1 VFEQYTQFIHQ
12 HFPNLKVEGANYPP
26 PRPRQISASVLSMVK
41 IAIILCIL
49 FGEQLQIWQSL
60 NMTPPEYYVWASQN
74 KFYAIMMVFFILN
87 TVETQLIS
95 TGAFEIFYNDMPIWS
110 KLQAS
115 RLPSPDELFQI
126 IQNQVSLQK

>member
-1 VFEQYTQFIHQ
+1 MFEQYTQFIHQ

-74 KFYAIMMVFFILN
+74 KVSGEFFM
-87 TVETQLIS
+87 
-95 TGAFEIFYNDMPIWS
+95 FHIWS
-110 KLQAS
+110 LLGTKS
-115 RLPSPDELFQI
+115 S
-126 IQNQVSLQK
+126 